1 MFYRVDGKI
10 TEIDIKE
17 IDEEYMT
24 VGYVTGTELSQIGDR
39 FGFAP
44 STVEACRT
52 ANPFFRTDVEVH
64 GEYTFTELRI
74 VTENGDDDWIAIY
87 MMKNF
92 LLVVD
97 VLDRDY
103 STKSEFMRA
112 VKRFPVSKMKF
123 EKVVCAFIE
132 SLIGGGNKTIERT
145 GNEITEL
152 EEQVAKGTAPADF
165 NVLLLELKKRMQKL
179 HNYYEQIIDVTETL
193 EENDNDIF
201 DDNNLIYVSN
211 LANKVTRL
219 RNDVDSLSN
228 SIDHLQDAYSSSLD
242 LKLNHTMKIFTVI
255 TSIFFP
261 LTIIVGWYGMNFESM
276 PEFKWRYGYV
286 YVILLSVATVLA
298 LTAFGRRKKW
308 F

>member
-1 MFYRVDGKI
+1 MFYRVDKTI
-10 TEIDIKE
+10 SEININEIDP
-17 IDEEYMT
+17 EYMT
-24 VGYVTGTELSQIGDR
+24 VGYITGAELSQYGER

-52 ANPFFRTDVEVH
+52 ANPLFRTDVEVH
-64 GEYTFTELRI
+64 EEYTFTELRI
-74 VTENGDDDWIAIY
+74 VTEGGEDDWIAIY
-87 MMKNF
+87 LMKNF

-97 VLDRDY
+97 ILDRDQ
-103 STKSEFMRA
+103 STKNEFVHALR
-112 VKRFPVSKMKF
+112 RFPISKIKF
-123 EKVVCAFIE
+123 EKIVCAFIE
-132 SLIGGGNKTIERT
+132 SLIVGGNKTTELA
-145 GNEITEL
+145 GNEITSL
-152 EEQVAKGTAPADF
+152 EEQVAKGTASQDF
-165 NVLLLELKKRMQKL
+165 NMLLLEMKKRMQKL
-179 HNYYEQIIDVTETL
+179 HNYYEQILDVAETL

-228 SIDHLQDAYSSSLD
+228 SIDHLQDAYSSFLD
-242 LKLNHTMKIFTVI
+242 LKLNHTMKIFTVL

-276 PEFKWRYGYV
+276 PEFKWRYGYI
-286 YVILLSVATVLA
+286 YVILLSLVTVLA
-298 LTAFGRRKKW
+298 LTVFGHRKKW